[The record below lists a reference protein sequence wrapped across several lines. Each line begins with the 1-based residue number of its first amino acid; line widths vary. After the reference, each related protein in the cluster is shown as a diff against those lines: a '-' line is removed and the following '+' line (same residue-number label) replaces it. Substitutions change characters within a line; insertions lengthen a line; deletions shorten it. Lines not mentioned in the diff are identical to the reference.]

1 MRKFLIALVFAL
13 ASSQAVASEGG
24 GKFMD
29 AHPDVTDKASL
40 QNGAKLFV
48 NYCMGCHSM
57 KYMRYSRLSDDLE
70 IPESVVEEKLIFAAD
85 KKIGDTMTNAMPEE
99 MAKKWFGAAPPDLSL
114 TARVR
119 GADWVYTYLNSFYRD
134 EDRDIGVNN
143 LVLGNASM
151 PHVLARLQGVPEPVL
166 EEVHNGEQSK
176 LEVVA
181 VETPEGSG
189 ALSEEEYHE
198 LTRDITNFMVYAA
211 EPVQAERE
219 RLGIYVLL
227 FLIVL
232 TFILYLLKRE
242 FWKDVH

>member
-1 MRKFLIALVFAL
+1 MRKILIALAFAL
-13 ASSQAVASEGG
+13 FSGQGMTAGG
-24 GKFMD
+24 GGDVMSAD
-29 AHPDVTDKASL
+29 ADVTDTASL

-57 KYMRYSRLSDDLE
+57 KYMRYSRLADDLE
-70 IPESVVEEKLIFAAD
+70 IPESVVEEQLIFSPT
-85 KKIGDTMTNAMPEE
+85 KKIGDTMTNAMPMGMSE
-99 MAKKWFGAAPPDLSL
+99 KWFGAAPPDLSL

-119 GADWVYTYLNSFYRD
+119 GADWVYTYLNTFYRD
-134 EDRDIGVNN
+134 EERGLGVNN
-143 LVLGNASM
+143 LTLANASM

-166 EEVHNGEQSK
+166 EEVHSGGQSK
-176 LEVVA
+176 LAVVS
-181 VETPEGSG
+181 VDTPEGSG
-189 ALSEEEYHE
+189 TLTEDEYHE

-219 RLGIYVLL
+219 RLGVYVLL

-242 FWKDVH
+242 YWKDVH